1 MITYSV
7 LVKGIADAIKAAV
20 PGAKVYSEKIPQGG
34 NVGSFFHVSF
44 DAMTGEASG
53 VFQEKRGITATIRF
67 FPAHSVQAVDVSSL
81 AWAAFHTLN
90 KKVFG
95 SNIEFRAAAADP
107 FPVVAD
113 NVSGTFTR
121 ANHGIPSGRIGQFT
135 ATALPTG
142 ILAAT
147 DYYLVSP
154 TDDTFKVSLEKGG
167 TAVSFTDDGEGI
179 VFSIEKVR
187 SLSLFRRRGEVVDD
201 VLVFRFDLDFEE
213 ILDTAE
219 MAETFDLM
227 AWFKMVGEDANAGEF
242 IGESGEEPI
251 EGD

>member
-1 MITYSV
+1 MITSPV
-7 LVKGIADAIKAAV
+7 LVKGIADAIKVAI
-20 PGAKVYSEKIPQGG
+20 PGAKVYWEKIPQGG
-34 NVGSFFHVSF
+34 NVGAFFHVSF

-67 FPAHSVQAVDVSSL
+67 FPAHTVPAVDANSL

-95 SNIEFRAAAADP
+95 ATIDFHAAAADP
-107 FPVVAD
+107 FAVVAD

-121 ANHGIPSGRIGQFT
+121 ANHGIPSGRVGKFS
-135 ATALPTG
+135 ATSLPTG
-142 ILAAT
+142 ISGST
-147 DYYLVSP
+147 NYYLVNP
-154 TDDTFKVSLEKGG
+154 TTDTFKVSLEKGG
-167 TAVSFTDDGEGI
+167 TAVTFTDDGEGV
-179 VFSIEKVR
+179 VFSIEKIR

-213 ILDTAE
+213 LLDTAE
-219 MAETFDLM
+219 MAETFDFM
-227 AWFKMVGEDANAGEF
+227 EWFKIVGEDANAGEF